1 MFFRGILSLCLV
13 MSVSAFMHSSRITR
27 KYCPKSVNMVVD
39 SEIPELTQLVSG
51 VMTNSL
57 MLATER
63 GDDYVYG
70 AVSAPSW
77 ALPVGAVLA
86 VLTAALPFLLR
97 PGEDA
102 LNQQRLDEAETKSG
116 FGMGDNSAKKR
127 RDRL

>member
-1 MFFRGILSLCLV
+1 
-13 MSVSAFMHSSRITR
+13 
-27 KYCPKSVNMVVD
+27 MVVD